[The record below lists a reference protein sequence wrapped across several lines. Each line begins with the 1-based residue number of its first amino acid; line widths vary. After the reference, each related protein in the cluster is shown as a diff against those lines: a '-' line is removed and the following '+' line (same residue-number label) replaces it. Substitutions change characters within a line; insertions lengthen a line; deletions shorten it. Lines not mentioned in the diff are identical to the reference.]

1 MNIAKIVFKKIAFND
16 IVERGG
22 KLTKSMLCYKP
33 PKNVEASKIGL
44 ILSNGN
50 INFQSEEAAVS
61 YIRFRLLD
69 SLKRPF
75 EKQFERAITKK
86 GTTILNEANGT
97 KTWAPPPF
105 KGKEILDRTKEYA
118 IRDVELWHSH
128 PDIYGAGKT
137 APLSPPD
144 SGDLY
149 SFNGLHLKK
158 IVAMNSKGEI
168 NSMEIAEGYS
178 PDKFNEFKSNFKD
191 YMEERLPK
199 LLPLKAQ
206 KRLAEIE
213 KYFAENKNTEV
224 PTVLKK
230 EIEELEQLLIDSQ
243 GLGEGARLK
252 HEFYKTAN
260 LYGMKYYTNFSN
272 LK

>member
-1 MNIAKIVFKKIAFND
+1 MNIAKIALKTIAFNG

-22 KLTKSMLCYKP
+22 KFTKSMLCYKP
-33 PKNVEASKIGL
+33 IKNVDVSKIGL

-50 INFQSEEAAVS
+50 INFQSETAAVS

-75 EKQFERAITKK
+75 EKQFERAIAKR
-86 GTTILNEANGT
+86 GTMILRETNGT

-105 KGKEILDRTKEYA
+105 KGQEIIDRTKEDA

-144 SGDLY
+144 CGDLR

-178 PDKFNEFKSNFKD
+178 PDKFKEFKCKFEN
-191 YMEERLPK
+191 YMEKRLPE
-199 LLPLKAQ
+199 LLPPKAQ
-206 KRLAEIE
+206 QRLAKIQ
-213 KYFAENKNTEV
+213 KCFAKNKSTEV
-224 PTVLKK
+224 SPVLKK
-230 EIEELEQLLIDSQ
+230 EIEELEQLLIDVQ
-243 GLGEGARLK
+243 GLSEGAKLK

-272 LK
+272 L